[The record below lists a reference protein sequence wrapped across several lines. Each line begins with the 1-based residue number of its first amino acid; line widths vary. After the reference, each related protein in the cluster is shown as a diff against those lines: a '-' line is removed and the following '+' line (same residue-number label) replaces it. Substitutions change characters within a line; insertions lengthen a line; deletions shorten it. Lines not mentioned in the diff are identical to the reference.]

1 MVILEVHIDERQ
13 LMSMG
18 NDANDDLLPEADVQE
33 QQRVEQE
40 DTLDPEVPV
49 REGAPFDESEADPA
63 DVADQQREVPL
74 DDERRDD

>member
-1 MVILEVHIDERQ
+1 
-13 LMSMG
+13 MSMG

-33 QQRVEQE
+33 QQRAEQE
-40 DTLDPEVPV
+40 DVLDPEVLI
-49 REGAPFDESEADPA
+49 REGAPVDESEADLA